1 MESGSINVKNYLHLR
16 IKSRRLLNIIIL
28 SIIFIY
34 PTSICQTPERVY
46 RYCYTQESKEWYE
59 EQTGLWKNEVR
70 LNPTDIDAWYN
81 YFFATRYANF
91 SMEEKERS
99 KLLNSIID
107 DISKAVP
114 NSYLHHYLLYY
125 NGDRNVEHLEKA
137 LLKNPNCADLY
148 WEFIQYYELNG
159 YQEQKKKF
167 CKKLYLSND
176 IISSL
181 YDYNFNALNSAE
193 TNSILFTNG
202 DNDNYPAWVLQDAKG
217 IRQDVTILNAHTI
230 FVLRDYLKLK
240 LKQREIEIDFE
251 KLSTEE
257 IDVFLKELINEIK
270 NKYAGISIHVAMTVY
285 DDYIKEIK
293 DNLYI
298 TGLVYTFS
306 EVPIDNVSMIK
317 NNFEKNLRLDY
328 LDYDWY
334 NEKHISKSMMNR
346 YNLNY
351 IPAIIELVREYYSRG
366 NIESADYWKGK
377 GLILADRVNDS
388 SLIEEIKSIKHK

>member
-1 MESGSINVKNYLHLR
+1 MESRSISVKNQLHLW
-16 IKSRRLLNIIIL
+16 IKSRRLLNVIL
-28 SIIFIY
+28 ISIIFIY
-34 PTSICQTPERVY
+34 STSICQTPERVY
-46 RYCYTQESKEWYE
+46 RYCYTQETKEWYE
-59 EQTGLWKNEVR
+59 EQAELWKNEIR
-70 LNPTDIDAWYN
+70 LNSTNIDAWYN

-91 SMEEKERS
+91 SMDEKERS
-99 KLLNSIID
+99 KLLNSIVS

-114 NSYLHHYLLYY
+114 NSYLHHYLMYY

-159 YQEQKKKF
+159 NRDLKKKF
-167 CKKLYLSND
+167 CEKLYISND

-181 YDYNFNALNSAE
+181 YDYNFNTLNSVE

-217 IRQDVTILNAHTI
+217 IRQDVIILNAHTI

-240 LKQREIEIDFE
+240 LKQRRIEIDFD

-257 IDVFLKELINEIK
+257 IDVFLKEFINEIK
-270 NKYAGISIHVAMTVY
+270 SKYPGISIHVAITVY
-285 DDYIKEIK
+285 DEYLKEIK

-317 NNFEKNLRLDY
+317 KNFEKNLRLDY

-334 NEKHISKSMMNR
+334 NEKHISKSMMDR

-351 IPAIIELVREYYSRG
+351 IPAIMELVREYYSSG
-366 NIESADYWKGK
+366 DIELGDYWKGK
-377 GLILADRVNDS
+377 GLILAARVNDS
-388 SLIEEIKSIKHK
+388 SLIEEIKSITSK

>member
-1 MESGSINVKNYLHLR
+1 MESRSISVKNQLHLW
-16 IKSRRLLNIIIL
+16 IKSRRLLNVLFI

-34 PTSICQTPERVY
+34 STSICQTPERVY
-46 RYCYTQESKEWYE
+46 RYCYTQETTKWYE
-59 EQTGLWKNEVR
+59 EQSGLWKNEVR
-70 LNPTDIDAWYN
+70 LNSTNIDAWYN

-91 SMEEKERS
+91 SMEEKERG

-114 NSYLHHYLLYY
+114 NSYLHHYLMYY
-125 NGDRNVEHLEKA
+125 NGDRNLEHLEKA
-137 LLKNPNCADLY
+137 FLKNPNCADLY

-159 YQEQKKKF
+159 DREKKKKF
-167 CKKLYLSND
+167 CEKLYSSND

-181 YDYNFNALNSAE
+181 YDYNFNTLNSTE

-202 DNDNYPAWVLQDAKG
+202 DNDNYPAWVLQDGKG
-217 IRQDVTILNAHTI
+217 IRQDVIILNAHTI
-230 FVLRDYLKLK
+230 FVLRDYLRLK
-240 LKQREIEIDFE
+240 LKQGKIEIDLD
-251 KLSTEE
+251 KLSTKD
-257 IDVFLKELINEIK
+257 IDVFLKQLIYEIK
-270 NKYAGISIHVAMTVY
+270 NKYPETSIHVAMTVY
-285 DDYIKEIK
+285 NEYIKEIK
-293 DNLYI
+293 DNLYV

-306 EVPIDNVSMIK
+306 EVPIDNISIIK

-334 NEKHISKSMMNR
+334 NEKHISKSMMDR

-351 IPAIIELVREYYSRG
+351 VPAIIELVKEYYSSG
-366 NIESADYWKGK
+366 NIETADYWKDK
-377 GLILADRVNDS
+377 ALILADKVNDS